1 MLNPRS
7 LHRIVVKVGTSSLTH
22 QTGLLN
28 LRHIELLVRT
38 LSDIKNSGI
47 EVILVTSGAIGVGMS
62 KLGMTTRPNELKY
75 KQAAAAVGQ
84 CELMHIYDKFFLDY
98 GQVVGQILITRDD
111 IDQPK
116 RHEKIIDTFD
126 ALIETGAIPVVNEN
140 DSTGVEEILFG
151 DNDTLSAEVA
161 VLSHS
166 DLLVILSDID
176 GLYDCDPHKNPNAKI
191 ISVVTKVTDEIKESA
206 GGAGTTLGT
215 GGMVTKLHAA
225 EITMKAGIPMVI
237 ASGDDPAI
245 LYNLVAGKSEGTLF
259 KPE

>member
-176 GLYDCDPHKNPNAKI
+176 GLYDCDPHKNSNAKI
-191 ISVVTKVTDEIKESA
+191 IPLVTEVSDEIKDSA
-206 GGAGTTLGT
+206 GGAGTSLGT
-215 GGMVTKLHAA
+215 GGMITKLHAA
-225 EITMKAGIPMVI
+225 EITMKSGIPMI
-237 ASGDDPAI
+237 ITNGDDPSV
-245 LYNLVAGKSEGTLF
+245 LYDIVSGKSVGTLF
-259 KPE
+259 KAE